1 MRKLDTWDSG
11 LNVGVGLID
20 NQHKIILDLIKD
32 LGGACEALADRRV
45 IETLLDVLENYVFH
59 HFEAEEK
66 LVHNHATSQK
76 HCLEHYGLIKDFR
89 KMRLGFRN
97 RNAAGKN
104 AAVYLNQWFLT
115 HITEHDIPLFSSI
128 ANGGGGQS
136 EDRII
141 DEYPFEI
148 TERRRHKRIINHKIT
163 DDEIVAECYNTASL
177 KETLATVLD
186 ISLGGLRLRP
196 SEPYAIG
203 DLLVV
208 SCHIGTNFNL
218 REKVRIVNVVDEFHG
233 AEFINLSP
241 AAEKFLIELYGAVNI
256 RTT

>member
-1 MRKLDTWDSG
+1 MRKLDTWDPD
-11 LNVGVGLID
+11 LNVGIGLID
-20 NQHKIILDLIKD
+20 NQHKIILDLIND
-32 LGGACEALADRRV
+32 LGAACEALADRRV

-66 LVHNHATSQK
+66 LVQNHATSQK
-76 HCLEHYGLIKDFR
+76 HCLEHYALIKEFR
-89 KMRLGFRN
+89 KIRLGFRN

-104 AAVYLNQWFLT
+104 AAGFLSQWFLA

-128 ANGGGGQS
+128 ANGGEEQS
-136 EDRII
+136 EEYSI

-148 TERRRHKRIINHKIT
+148 TERRRHKRIVHQKIT
-163 DDEIVAECYNTASL
+163 DDEIMAECYNTSNL

-186 ISLGGLRLRP
+186 ISLGGIRLRP
-196 SEPYAIG
+196 SEPFAIG

-208 SCHIGTNFNL
+208 SCHIGTNFKF
-218 REKVRIVNVVDEFHG
+218 REKVRIVNVVDDFHG

-241 AAEKFLIELYGAVNI
+241 VAEKFLIELYGAVNI
-256 RTT
+256 GTT